1 MLVWLPVP
9 MDLMH
14 LTLLS
19 VHIIHQNKSYGIIHN
34 HITLNMVNLP
44 HMRCQEREEF
54 ESIWLNCNSY
64 KYRFK
69 IQFATTFS
77 DNALFIWRSMALQWW
92 LLSNDRSPHINTPF
106 RACYGR
112 DGIVPDGSKS
122 YLVVTLMTQ
131 IVITLISSKYY
142 LCTYSYVDL

>member
-19 VHIIHQNKSYGIIHN
+19 VHIIHPNKSYGIIHN

-44 HMRCQEREEF
+44 HMRCQERQEF

-69 IQFATTFS
+69 IQFATI
-77 DNALFIWRSMALQWW
+77 LVLQWW
-92 LLSNDRSPHINTPF
+92 LLSRDRSPHINTPF
-106 RACYGR
+106 RGCYGR